1 MPCVLPIRTERLTIR
16 AFTID
21 DVPAI
26 HAVLYADAT
35 AMHFIGGPHSP
46 ERTRQGIAGYIEH
59 QRAAGYSFWAVTDTD
74 SGELIGEAGLYPMNG
89 VGPDIELGYALGRDW
104 WGKGYATEA
113 AGAILDAAFEHLGA
127 RRVVAVAKRE
137 NTGSL
142 HVLDKLGFRFEGERD
157 AWGARQ
163 MFFVCDR
170 APS

>member
-1 MPCVLPIRTERLTIR
+1 MQRVLPIHTERLIIR

-26 HAVLYADAT
+26 HAVLYSDPD
-35 AMHFIGGPHSP
+35 AMHFIGGPHSV

-59 QRAAGYSFWAVTDTD
+59 QRAAGYSFWAVIDRE
-74 SGELIGEAGLYPMNG
+74 SGVLIGEAGLYPMNG
-89 VGPDIELGYALGRDW
+89 VGPDIELGYALGREW
-104 WGKGYATEA
+104 WGRGYATEA
-113 AGAILDAAFEHLGA
+113 AGAILNAAFETLSA
-127 RRVVAVAKRE
+127 PRVVAVAKRE